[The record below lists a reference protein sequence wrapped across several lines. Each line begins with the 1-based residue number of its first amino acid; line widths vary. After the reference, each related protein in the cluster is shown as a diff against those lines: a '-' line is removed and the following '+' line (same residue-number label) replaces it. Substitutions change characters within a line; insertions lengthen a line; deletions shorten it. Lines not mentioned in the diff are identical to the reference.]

1 LNDTPLKNLNPR
13 KAGVGRCQ
21 NKGRKTPVAGDSNG
35 WKETVHIAVSAIS
48 VPSGQPYFAEIP
60 TALKKNSR
68 TAERI
73 DQESAVN
80 T

>member
-13 KAGVGRCQ
+13 KTGVGRCQ
-21 NKGRKTPVAGDSNG
+21 IEGRKTPVAGDFNN
-35 WKETVHIAVSAIS
+35 WNDTVHIAVSAIN

-60 TALKKNSR
+60 TALKKSSR
-68 TAERI
+68 AAGRI